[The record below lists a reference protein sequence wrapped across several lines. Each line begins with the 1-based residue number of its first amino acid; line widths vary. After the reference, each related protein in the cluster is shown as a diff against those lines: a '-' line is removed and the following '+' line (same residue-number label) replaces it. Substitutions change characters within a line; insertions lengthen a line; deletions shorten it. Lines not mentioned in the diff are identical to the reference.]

1 MRKLPALLVLLLFA
15 YPSFAQ
21 TQNSI
26 VFWKTIVGLITTPG
40 SSNLNPIGNI
50 PSGGFPWVTTGGD
63 AFVNLSN
70 GDVHFRVEGLSV
82 VGTSNIGQPSIFTN
96 VTGTVV
102 CDPGGAAQQNFD
114 TGPVPISPQGDAEFV
129 GVLNSAPGASCFNP
143 AFLIRRGAAL
153 DLTGAWVASGIVRT
167 MSH

>member
-1 MRKLPALLVLLLFA
+1 MRTYVSAFEQRRDLMRKLPALLVLLLFA

-82 VGTSNIGQPSIFTN
+82 VGTSNIGQP
-96 VTGTVV
+96 
-102 CDPGGAAQQNFD
+102 
-114 TGPVPISPQGDAEFV
+114 
-129 GVLNSAPGASCFNP
+129 
-143 AFLIRRGAAL
+143 
-153 DLTGAWVASGIVRT
+153 
-167 MSH
+167 